1 MLFVEYLFSFILNDK
16 QKHIV
21 VVGAG
26 PGGLTAA
33 MLLGA
38 RGFRVTLV
46 EKDSTLGGR
55 NAAIDLNGYK
65 FDTGP
70 TFLMMKFI
78 LDEVFEEAGRAS
90 DDYLDFVKLEPMYR
104 LAFDQATVEPTTD
117 HAAMR
122 EQIARVFPGNEE
134 GFDRFLEKDP
144 FLRGG
149 FQSGS

>member
-1 MLFVEYLFSFILNDK
+1 MGLGGYYRPNDLQLALFVEYLFSFILNDK

-46 EKDSTLGGR
+46 EKDSALGGR

-90 DDYLDFVKLEPMYR
+90 DDYLDFV
-104 LAFDQATVEPTTD
+104 
-117 HAAMR
+117 
-122 EQIARVFPGNEE
+122 
-134 GFDRFLEKDP
+134 
-144 FLRGG
+144 
-149 FQSGS
+149 